1 MSKKAFLSI
10 LLIALIMF
18 GVLPLVENF
27 WVSSARNGYEMSYS
41 KIISEDTIW
50 TKANSPINLLGNVL
64 VSEGAT
70 LTIEAGVT
78 VNCAKNVIQ
87 VNGTLKVQGNDHD
100 KVIFT
105 STNTQISSARE
116 QLANINF
123 GDQSL
128 GNVIEYAIFHT
139 MAWTY
144 YNCNNSITIDHVI
157 IKDGATPSSSGFVSV
172 LPTIRG
178 SGTAIVTNSVFTSG
192 FQLAISSTVINN
204 TFSDAGI
211 SASDGSFIIANN
223 TIIGTKSPVQGY
235 GVSIERF
242 QKAVISDNY
251 ISNYAE
257 ACIRLYDGP
266 ALIQR
271 NFLKSEPNRAGYPF
285 FGIEVDGSSPLIQN
299 NTITNTGIGICLH
312 DSGVILAKPMIR
324 NNNIYGNEVWNIFLG
339 YTRSSNDSL
348 DYAAVSN
355 MDAANNWWGTT
366 DNEVI
371 SQSIRDSRY
380 RSDLGTVTFSPF
392 LTAQNPQATP
402 KPNAPTPKLEQAPET
417 EVIQATKD
425 NGQKIELIM
434 NGNLIIMWNSQVN
447 ITANPLTSS
456 TNVTF
461 AIRGWYG
468 RDIDFGNI
476 TIPKSTIPYG
486 NMPRLYLDNVP
497 AQDQGYTEDTD
508 NYYVWCT
515 AHLDGYFYGPLTI
528 VFASPSITTPL
539 IIVAVAVALAI
550 IIVILAWRIKKKP

>member
-1 MSKKAFLSI
+1 MLVICGSAFIGSLN
-10 LLIALIMF
+10 L
-18 GVLPLVENF
+18 G
-27 WVSSARNGYEMSYS
+27 NGYEMRYS
-41 KIISEDTIW
+41 QTINKDTTW
-50 TKANSPINLLGNVL
+50 TKVQSPINLPGNVL

-70 LTIEAGVT
+70 LTIDAGVI

-87 VNGTLKVQGNDHD
+87 VNGTLKIQGNNQE

-105 STNTQISSARE
+105 STNTQIYSARE

-123 GDQSL
+123 GDQSV

-157 IKDGATPSSSGFVSV
+157 IQDGATPSSSGFVSV

-178 SGTAIVTNSVFTSG
+178 SGTAIITNSVFTSG

-211 SASDGSFIIANN
+211 SASHGSFIIANN
-223 TIIGTKSPVQGY
+223 TITGTKSTTQGY
-235 GVSIERF
+235 GVSIEDF
-242 QKAVISDNY
+242 QKAIISDNQ
-251 ISNYAE
+251 ISSYAE
-257 ACIRLYDGP
+257 ACIRVYDGP

-271 NFLKSEPNRAGYPF
+271 NYLESEPNMAGYPF
-285 FGIEVDGSSPLIQN
+285 FGILVDGSSPIIQN
-299 NTITNTGIGICLH
+299 NTITNTGIAICLR
-312 DSGVILAKPMIR
+312 DSGVILAKPTIR
-324 NNNIYGNEVWNIFLG
+324 NNNIHGNEVSNLFLG
-339 YTRSSNDSL
+339 YTRSSDDIL
-348 DYAAVSN
+348 EYAAVSN
-355 MDAANNWWGTT
+355 IDAVNNWWGTT
-366 DNEVI
+366 DNRAI
-371 SQSIRDSRY
+371 SQSIRDSKY
-380 RSDLGTVTFSPF
+380 RSDLGAVTFSPF
-392 LTAQNPQATP
+392 LTEQNPQAA
-402 KPNAPTPKLEQAPET
+402 PNPSAPTPTLQQAPGF

-447 ITANPLTSS
+447 VTANLLTSS

-476 TIPKSTIPYG
+476 TVPKSAIPYG
-486 NMPRLYLDNVP
+486 NIPTVYLDNVS
-497 AQDQGYTEDTD
+497 AQDQGYTEDDD

-515 AHLDGYFYGPLTI
+515 THLDGYFFGPLTI
-528 VFASPSITTPL
+528 VFASPSTTTPL
-539 IIVAVAVALAI
+539 IIAALVAAFSIAIVAI
-550 IIVILAWRIKKKP
+550 FAWRRKNKT